1 MFYAIGHF
9 SKLVPE
15 GSIRIDAIPSNVN
28 LNTVAFL
35 RPDNKIAAVLFNSG
49 RADLDITVVDSLRGK
64 FIVNVP
70 AKSIHTLLYN

>member
-15 GSIRIDAIPSNVN
+15 GSVRIDAVPSNVN
-28 LNTVAFL
+28 LDSVAFL

-49 RADLDITVVDSLRGK
+49 RADLDITLVDSVRGQ
-64 FIVNVP
+64 FVVNVP
-70 AKSIHTLLYN
+70 AKSIHTLLYS